1 MAQAGNLIGPKDTE
15 EPNCP
20 RDRDGVGVEQVEQVL
35 ALRAVWNALPEL
47 V

>member
-1 MAQAGNLIGPKDTE
+1 MAEASDLIGPKDTE
-15 EPNCP
+15 EPNCA

-35 ALRAVWNALPEL
+35 ALRAVWNALPKF